1 VKGAAEPLLFSWPF
15 LDREARVPKTTFP
28 AAVDSNVI
36 VVGAAIAGETE
47 IGISGIREKLET
59 KATMRDTRLTLRSIV
74 WVSVGI
80 GT

>member
-1 VKGAAEPLLFSWPF
+1 MKGAAEPLLFSWPF

-47 IGISGIREKLET
+47 IGISGIRDKLE
-59 KATMRDTRLTLRSIV
+59 ARAIWRDTRLTLRSIV
-74 WVSVGI
+74 WVSEGI